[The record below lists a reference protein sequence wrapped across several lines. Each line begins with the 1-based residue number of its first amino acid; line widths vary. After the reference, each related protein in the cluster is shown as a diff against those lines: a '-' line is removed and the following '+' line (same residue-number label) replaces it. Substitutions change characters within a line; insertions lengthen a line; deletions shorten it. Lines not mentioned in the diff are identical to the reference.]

1 MIVTK
6 HPYMISTKYCEN
18 WTPTMAAREFFANAL
33 DTGDELAKTWYLGFG
48 MIYNNNTEFDMN
60 NLLLGESGNRSNSNA
75 IGQFGEGLKI
85 GALVLARNGRK
96 IIVKSKD
103 KIFTFTV
110 ETLAGFD
117 AAAQTLVVEISNNDT
132 VVIGTIV
139 KWECPEIEFETAK
152 NMFYEFQDFT
162 EKAEILFETEG
173 GSKVLDESG
182 AVYICGVKV
191 QDKLNLL
198 FGYDINSKELLNRDR
213 TILDMYEIKNKITGI
228 LEKCDSESVIE
239 ALIKNQLQRGET
251 IKFDELNLNLWVTS
265 TVRPLWTET
274 LARLYGDKI
283 CLSSGVSSADAR
295 AEYMGYKVLDM
306 GQFSS
311 GMVSCLNIKRA
322 NEIKLEESIKFVKK
336 LESSEKKVF
345 NKAIKAY
352 KLFSGCNIPD
362 EFHVSEELEEATQ
375 GKLQVANNVSQLI
388 INRNQLVFG
397 PATIYMILCHEGAHL
412 SSHSGDCSASFE
424 AAQDNVIEHM
434 ARNLLFKGWNK

>member
-1 MIVTK
+1 MK

-33 DTGDELAKTWYLGFG
+33 DTGDTLAKTWYLGFG
-48 MIYNNNTEFDMN
+48 MIQNNSTQFDMQ
-60 NLLLGESGNRSNSNA
+60 NLLLGESGNRANAQA

-96 IIVKSKD
+96 VIVKSKD
-103 KIFTFTV
+103 KIFVFTV
-110 ETLAGFD
+110 DNLAGFGTD
-117 AAAQTLVVEISNNDT
+117 IQTLVVEVSDNDT
-132 VVIGTIV
+132 LVEGTIV

-162 EKAEILFETEG
+162 KKAEVLFETEG

-191 QDKLNLL
+191 QDKLNFL

-213 TILDMYEIKNKITGI
+213 TILDIFAIKEKVTSI
-228 LEKCDSESVIE
+228 LEKCNSDAVIE

-265 TVRPLWTET
+265 AVRPLWTET
-274 LARLYGDKI
+274 LARLYGDKV
-283 CLSSGVSSADAR
+283 CLSSGVTSADAR
-295 AEYMGYKVLDM
+295 AEYLGYKVLDM
-306 GQFSS
+306 GQFAS

-322 NEIKLEESIKFVKK
+322 NQIKLEESTKFVKK
-336 LESSEKKVF
+336 LEPSEKKIF
-345 NKAIKAY
+345 NKAVKAY

-362 EFHVSEELEEATQ
+362 EFQVSEDLEESTQ
-375 GKLQVANNVSQLI
+375 GKLQTVNNVTQLI

-434 ARNLLFKGWNK
+434 ARNILFKGWNNG